1 MTRHFDDLQLGSLEL
16 FCLAADAGSFTEAA
30 NQAGVT
36 PAAVSRSVGRLEER
50 LGVRLFV
57 RTTRQMRLSEA
68 GQAYYQQCREAL
80 GQLVEAERQVAG
92 GQLQP
97 SGRLRL
103 SAPTPYAHYRLL
115 PMLPRFQQHYPQ
127 VQVDVHVSNRNVDFF
142 EENFDLA
149 IRGRA
154 PADSRLVARRL
165 EEAELVIVGSPDYL
179 ARCGTPR
186 TLDDLAGHQ
195 CIQFEMPSSGR
206 RPPWSFRRE
215 GEVVELDT
223 LGAFTCQGDFLAT
236 TTLALHGGGLMQA
249 YRFTVQDALDS
260 GELVEVLAEHG
271 GTSRPF
277 MLIYPQARHMPS
289 RVRAFI
295 DFLLAETSLPLG

>member
-30 NQAGVT
+30 SQAGVT
-36 PAAVSRSVGRLEER
+36 PAAVSRSVARLEER

-97 SGRLRL
+97 SGRLRI
-103 SAPTPYAHYRLL
+103 SAPTPYAHHRLL
-115 PMLPRFQQHYPQ
+115 PMLPRFQQRYPQ

-165 EEAELVIVGSPDYL
+165 EQAELVVVGTPGYL
-179 ARCGTPR
+179 ARSGTPG

-195 CIQFEMPSSGR
+195 CIQFEMPSTGR
-206 RPPWSFRRE
+206 RAPWSFRRD
-215 GEVVELDT
+215 GELVELDT
-223 LGAFTCQGDFLAT
+223 QGAFTCQGDFLAT

-295 DFLLAETSLPLG
+295 DFLLAEVALPLG

>member
-1 MTRHFDDLQLGSLEL
+1 MPRHFDDLQLGSLEL

-30 NQAGVT
+30 TLAGVT
-36 PAAVSRSVGRLEER
+36 PAAVSRSVARLEER

-68 GQAYYQQCREAL
+68 GQAYYQQCRQAL

-92 GQLQP
+92 GQLEP
-97 SGRLRL
+97 SGRLRI

-115 PMLPRFQQHYPQ
+115 PLLPRFRERYPQ
-127 VQVDVHVSNRNVDFF
+127 VLVDVHVSNRNVDFA
-142 EENFDLA
+142 EEQFDLA

-165 EEAELVIVGSPDYL
+165 EDAELVIVATPGYL
-179 ARCGTPR
+179 AHAGTPG
-186 TLDDLAGHQ
+186 TPQDLVGHA

-206 RPPWSFRRE
+206 RPPWSFRQE
-215 GEVVELDT
+215 GQVVELET
-223 LGAFTCQGDFLAT
+223 QGPFTCLGDFLAT
-236 TTLALHGGGLMQA
+236 TTLVRHGGGLMQA

-260 GELVEVLAEHG
+260 GELVEVLAEYG

-277 MLIYPQARHMPS
+277 MLVYPQARHMPLKV
-289 RVRAFI
+289 RVFI
-295 DFLLAETSLPLG
+295 DFLFAEAALPLG

>member
-30 NQAGVT
+30 SQAGVT
-36 PAAVSRSVGRLEER
+36 PAAVSRSVARLEER

-57 RTTRQMRLSEA
+57 RTTRQVRLSEV
-68 GQAYYQQCREAL
+68 GQAYYQQCRQAL

-92 GQLQP
+92 GQLEP

-103 SAPTPYAHYRLL
+103 SAPTPYAHHRLL
-115 PMLPRFQQHYPQ
+115 PLLPRFHQRYPR
-127 VQVDVHVSNRNVDFF
+127 VQVDVHVSNRNVDFA
-142 EENFDLA
+142 EEHFDLA

-165 EEAELVIVGSPDYL
+165 EDAELVVVATPDYL
-179 ARCGTPR
+179 ARAGTPR
-186 TLDDLAGHQ
+186 TPDDLAGHE

-206 RPPWSFRRE
+206 QPPWSFCQDGRQ
-215 GEVVELDT
+215 VELDT
-223 LGAFTCQGDFLAT
+223 RGSFTCLGDFLAT
-236 TTLALHGGGLMQA
+236 TTLVRHGAGLMQA
-249 YRFTVQDALDS
+249 YRFTVQEALAK
-260 GELVEVLAEHG
+260 GELVEVLGAYG

-277 MLIYPQARHMPS
+277 MLVYPQTRHMPLKV
-289 RVRAFI
+289 RVFI
-295 DFLLAETSLPLG
+295 DFLLAELPMPLN

>member
-30 NQAGVT
+30 TQAGVT
-36 PAAVSRSVGRLEER
+36 PAAVSRSVARLEER

-68 GQAYYQQCREAL
+68 GQAYYQQCRQAL

-92 GQLQP
+92 GQLEP
-97 SGRLRL
+97 SGRLRI
-103 SAPTPYAHYRLL
+103 SAPTPYAHHRLL
-115 PMLPRFQQHYPQ
+115 PLLPRFRERYTQ
-127 VQVDVHVSNRNVDFF
+127 VQVDVHVSNRNVDFA
-142 EENFDLA
+142 EEPFDLA

-165 EEAELVIVGSPDYL
+165 EDAELVIVGTPGYL
-179 ARCGTPR
+179 ARKGVPR
-186 TLDDLAGHQ
+186 TPADLAEHD

-206 RPPWSFRRE
+206 RPPWSFRQD
-215 GEVVELDT
+215 GQVVEIDT
-223 LGAFTCQGDFLAT
+223 QGGLTCLGDFLAT
-236 TTLALHGGGLMQA
+236 STLARHGGGLMQA
-249 YRFTVQDALDS
+249 YRFTVQDALAS
-260 GELVEVLAEHG
+260 GELVEVLGDYG

-277 MLIYPQARHMPS
+277 MLVYPQARHMPLKV
-289 RVRAFI
+289 RVFI
-295 DFLLAETSLPLG
+295 DFLVAAVARPLG